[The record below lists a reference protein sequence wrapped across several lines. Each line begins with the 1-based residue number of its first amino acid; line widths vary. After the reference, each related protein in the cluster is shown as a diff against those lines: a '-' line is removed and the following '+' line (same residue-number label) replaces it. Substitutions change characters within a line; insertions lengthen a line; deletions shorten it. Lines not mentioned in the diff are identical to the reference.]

1 MNTVLEV
8 LAILI
13 SQEKEIKDIQ
23 MGKEDIKLFL
33 KKTKLFLLAEDMIV
47 YIEYSKEKKNLF
59 RANKFS
65 KVARYKNNRKMQSY
79 FYKSTMK

>member
-1 MNTVLEV
+1 MILPLLLSTVLEV

-33 KKTKLFLLAEDMIV
+33 KKTKLFLLADDMIV
-47 YIEYSKEKKNLF
+47 YIEYSKE
-59 RANKFS
+59 
-65 KVARYKNNRKMQSY
+65 
-79 FYKSTMK
+79 